1 MIDKMDSYQ
10 KIIDKFLEDIRSKRI
25 ATQENKW
32 FDFLKSE
39 LTFPFDTII
48 EESENPGLKW
58 NDLVKVKG
66 IAGFEDMYGILVEI
80 RKGRKKYIFPL
91 CDLEII
97 DKNSKNYFIIDKFLS
112 WWTDNYL

>member
-48 EESENPGLKW
+48 EES
-58 NDLVKVKG
+58 
-66 IAGFEDMYGILVEI
+66 
-80 RKGRKKYIFPL
+80 
-91 CDLEII
+91 
-97 DKNSKNYFIIDKFLS
+97 
-112 WWTDNYL
+112 